1 MKYKRCY
8 RDFCRKYLRQ
18 SFAILGLLLLAA
30 TAQAQQQVPR
40 TVFVHL
46 FEWRWD
52 DIARECET
60 FLGPKGF
67 AAVQVSP
74 PNEHRVAPAYPWWE
88 RYQPVSYQIVSRS
101 GNRQQFE
108 DMVKRC
114 KAAGVKIYADAVIN
128 HMTGPGGRNDPKF
141 GTGSGGSH
149 YGYYSYPPYQSQEA
163 FHSPHCNIGNDYN
176 DRWKVQNCDLVGLAD
191 LNTGSEQVQNT
202 IAAYLNDLLSLGVA
216 GFRIDAAKHINTND
230 IHSILA
236 KVQDKPEIYQEV
248 IEAAGQPIQA
258 PEYFQNGLV
267 IEFNYGSKIAE
278 FFHGS
283 GGLRLAQLRTFGPTW
298 KELMPSEKAV
308 VFVDNHDTQRGRTGG
323 GDVITYKDGRLYNLA
338 NVFML
343 AWPYGYPQIMSSFAF
358 SDPDAGP
365 PSDANGNTNQ
375 IYQGN
380 QPNCFK
386 EWNCEHRWREITN
399 MVAFRNNTLAAWSVD
414 NWWDNGNNQIAFG
427 RGNLGFVVI
436 NKENSTLDHTYQTGL
451 RAGSYC
457 NAWDGELSNNACTGS
472 VITVNADGTAHF
484 QVPPWTAAAIHV
496 GAIIPPDGDKGQR
509 TVVLI
514 QAETIPGQDMFIR
527 GGIDHDY
534 ANSKLNRNCST
545 SNYNCAIPIQHLNL
559 KNPTTNPWKQ
569 GDNYLDWYGR
579 ESNQNGSSH
588 GMLAEGTPLDWTT
601 NKWPDAWVPKHTV
614 AADGFGEEPL
624 NQYGLHYWMLDVK
637 MDCSRTAD
645 GWFEFKSYISNGP
658 GWEGDINQ
666 AGTPYASRNHFGKCG
681 YVNVYQRGKNEVVK
695 MLPLQQ

>member
-1 MKYKRCY
+1 M
-8 RDFCRKYLRQ
+8 
-18 SFAILGLLLLAA
+18 
-30 TAQAQQQVPR
+30 
-40 TVFVHL
+40 
-46 FEWRWD
+46 
-52 DIARECET
+52 
-60 FLGPKGF
+60 
-67 AAVQVSP
+67 
-74 PNEHRVAPAYPWWE
+74 
-88 RYQPVSYQIVSRS
+88 
-101 GNRQQFE
+101 
-108 DMVKRC
+108 
-114 KAAGVKIYADAVIN
+114 
-128 HMTGPGGRNDPKF
+128 
-141 GTGSGGSH
+141 
-149 YGYYSYPPYQSQEA
+149 
-163 FHSPHCNIGNDYN
+163 
-176 DRWKVQNCDLVGLAD
+176 
-191 LNTGSEQVQNT
+191 
-202 IAAYLNDLLSLGVA
+202 
-216 GFRIDAAKHINTND
+216 
-230 IHSILA
+230 
-236 KVQDKPEIYQEV
+236 
-248 IEAAGQPIQA
+248 
-258 PEYFQNGLV
+258 
-267 IEFNYGSKIAE
+267 
-278 FFHGS
+278 
-283 GGLRLAQLRTFGPTW
+283 
-298 KELMPSEKAV
+298 
-308 VFVDNHDTQRGRTGG
+308 
-323 GDVITYKDGRLYNLA
+323 
-338 NVFML
+338 
-343 AWPYGYPQIMSSFAF
+343 
-358 SDPDAGP
+358 
-365 PSDANGNTNQ
+365 
-375 IYQGN
+375 
-380 QPNCFK
+380 
-386 EWNCEHRWREITN
+386 
-399 MVAFRNNTLAAWSVD
+399 
-414 NWWDNGNNQIAFG
+414 
-427 RGNLGFVVI
+427 VI
-436 NKENSTLDHTYQTGL
+436 NKEDSTLDHTYPTGL
-451 RAGSYC
+451 PAGSYC

-496 GAIIPPDGDKGQR
+496 GAIIPPDGDKRQR

-559 KNPTTNPWKQ
+559 KNPTTNPWKP